1 MPYDPGVDLDVLFL
15 GTAGAVPTA
24 RRAPSATLV
33 RRGGERI
40 LVDCAEGTQRQLL
53 RSVAGLSDVDLVLLT
68 HHHADHVLGLPGMM
82 KTFALRDREQPLV
95 IAGPRGLAALMT
107 GFAPVIGRLTYE
119 VEVRELEPGETIER
133 DGYRVEPY
141 ATRHG
146 APSLGYA
153 LCEEHR
159 PGRFDLDAARAAG
172 VPDGPLFGRLQA
184 GERVTLDSG
193 AEVDP
198 AQVLG
203 PPRPG
208 RRIVFSGDTRPCP
221 ETVEAAAAAELL
233 VHEAT
238 FTEEEAER
246 ARQTGHSTAAEA
258 ARLAVDAQ
266 VAMLALTHIST
277 RHTAREIRD
286 EARGVFPGTVV
297 PRDLDLIEVPFAE
310 KGGPRLIRS
319 EDLVGEP
326 VTPS

>member
-1 MPYDPGVDLDVLFL
+1 MDVLFL

-95 IAGPRGLAALMT
+95 IAGPRGLSTLMT

-119 VEVRELEPGETIER
+119 VEVRELEPGEAIEC
-133 DGYRVEPY
+133 DGYRVEPF

-146 APSLGYA
+146 TPSLGYA
-153 LCEEHR
+153 LCEQRR

-246 ARQTGHSTAAEA
+246 ARQTGHSTAVEA

-297 PRDLDLIEVPFAE
+297 PRDLDLVEVPFAE

>member
-1 MPYDPGVDLDVLFL
+1 LPYDPGVDLDVLFL

-53 RSVAGLSDVDLVLLT
+53 RSIAGLSDVDLVLLT

-82 KTFALRDREQPLV
+82 KTFALRDRDQPLV
-95 IAGPRGLAALMT
+95 IAGPKGLGALIA

-119 VEVRELEPGETIER
+119 VELRELAPGEAIER
-133 DGYRVEPY
+133 NGYRVEPY

-153 LCEEHR
+153 LCEERR

-172 VPDGPLFGRLQA
+172 VPDGPLFGRLQS
-184 GERVTLDSG
+184 GEPVTLDSG
-193 AEVDP
+193 AVVEP
-198 AQVLG
+198 ELVLG

-208 RRIVFSGDTRPCP
+208 RRIVFSGDTRPCA
-221 ETVEAAAAAELL
+221 ETVEAAAAADLL

-238 FTEEEAER
+238 FTDEEAVR

-258 ARLAVDAQ
+258 ARLAVEAQ

-286 EARGVFPGTVV
+286 EARGVFPGAVV

-319 EDLVGEP
+319 EDLVAEP

>member
-1 MPYDPGVDLDVLFL
+1 VLFL

-24 RRAPSATLV
+24 RRAPSATLA

-82 KTFALRDREQPLV
+82 KTFALRDRDQPLV
-95 IAGPRGLAALMT
+95 IAGPRGTAALMK

-119 VEVRELEPGETIER
+119 VELCELEPGEAIVR
-133 DGYRVEPY
+133 DGYRVEPF

-146 APSLGYA
+146 APSLGFA

-184 GERVTLDSG
+184 GEPVTLDSG
-193 AEVDP
+193 AVVDP
-198 AQVLG
+198 SQVLG

-238 FTEEEAER
+238 FTEEESER

-286 EARGVFPGTVV
+286 EARGVFAGTVV
-297 PRDLDLIEVPFAE
+297 PRDLDLVEVPFAE

-319 EDLVGEP
+319 EDLVPEP

>member
-1 MPYDPGVDLDVLFL
+1 MLFL

-95 IAGPRGLAALMT
+95 IAGPRGLSALMT

-119 VEVRELEPGETIER
+119 VEVRELEPGEAIEC
-133 DGYRVEPY
+133 DGYRVEPF

-153 LCEEHR
+153 LCEQHR

-198 AQVLG
+198 RAGARSPAAG
-203 PPRPG
+203 PPDRLLGGHAPLPGDRRG
-208 RRIVFSGDTRPCP
+208 RRGGG
-221 ETVEAAAAAELL
+221 AAGA
-233 VHEAT
+233 
-238 FTEEEAER
+238 
-246 ARQTGHSTAAEA
+246 
-258 ARLAVDAQ
+258 
-266 VAMLALTHIST
+266 
-277 RHTAREIRD
+277 
-286 EARGVFPGTVV
+286 
-297 PRDLDLIEVPFAE
+297 
-310 KGGPRLIRS
+310 
-319 EDLVGEP
+319 
-326 VTPS
+326 

>member
-1 MPYDPGVDLDVLFL
+1 MLFL

-141 ATRHG
+141 ATRHR

>member
-1 MPYDPGVDLDVLFL
+1 MLFL

-82 KTFALRDREQPLV
+82 KTFALRDRDQPLV
-95 IAGPRGLAALMT
+95 IAGPRGLNALMA

-119 VEVRELEPGETIER
+119 VELLELEPGESIER

-153 LCEEHR
+153 LCEDHR
-159 PGRFDLDAARAAG
+159 PGRFDLEAARAAG

-184 GERVTLDSG
+184 GEAVTLESG
-193 AEVDP
+193 EVVEPDGVVG
-198 AQVLG
+198 A
-203 PPRPG
+203 PRPG
-208 RRIVFSGDTRPCP
+208 RRIVFSGDTRPCA
-221 ETVEAAAAAELL
+221 ETVEAAAAADLL

-238 FTEEEAER
+238 FTGAEADR

-258 ARLAVDAQ
+258 ARLAVEAQ

-277 RHTAREIRD
+277 RHTAREIRE
-286 EARGVFPGTVV
+286 EARAVFAGTVV
-297 PRDLDLIEVPFAE
+297 PRDLDLVEVPFAE

>member
-1 MPYDPGVDLDVLFL
+1 M
-15 GTAGAVPTA
+15 
-24 RRAPSATLV
+24 
-33 RRGGERI
+33 
-40 LVDCAEGTQRQLL
+40 
-53 RSVAGLSDVDLVLLT
+53 
-68 HHHADHVLGLPGMM
+68 
-82 KTFALRDREQPLV
+82 
-95 IAGPRGLAALMT
+95 
-107 GFAPVIGRLTYE
+107 
-119 VEVRELEPGETIER
+119 
-133 DGYRVEPY
+133 
-141 ATRHG
+141 
-146 APSLGYA
+146 
-153 LCEEHR
+153 
-159 PGRFDLDAARAAG
+159 
-172 VPDGPLFGRLQA
+172 PDGPLFGRLQA

>member
-1 MPYDPGVDLDVLFL
+1 MLFL

-24 RRAPSATLV
+24 RRAPSATLI

-82 KTFALRDREQPLV
+82 KTFALRDRDQPLV
-95 IAGPRGLAALMT
+95 IAGPRGLGALMA

-119 VEVRELEPGETIER
+119 VQVCELAPGEAIER

-141 ATRHG
+141 ATQHG

-153 LCEEHR
+153 LCEERR

-172 VPDGPLFGRLQA
+172 VPDGPLFGRLQS
-184 GERVTLDSG
+184 GEAVTLESG
-193 AEVDP
+193 QVIEPEV
-198 AQVLG
+198 VLG

-208 RRIVFSGDTRPCP
+208 RRVVFSGDTRPCP
-221 ETVEAAAAAELL
+221 ETVE
-233 VHEAT
+233 
-238 FTEEEAER
+238 
-246 ARQTGHSTAAEA
+246 
-258 ARLAVDAQ
+258 AQ

-286 EARGVFPGTVV
+286 EARGLFPGTVV

-319 EDLVGEP
+319 EDLVAEP